1 MKKALTLLNII
12 YCQDWEKGRKKF
24 YEIIDSLPSE
34 WKSEMEISD
43 NGAEI
48 CCMKFH
54 GSLLQVVNTQYSHKG
69 YKWTRC
75 YVDEDLPDELIENI
89 IIPDGQFHLKDKWWR
104 ELKFY

>member
-24 YEIIDSLPSE
+24 YEIINSLPSE

-48 CCMKFH
+48 CCMKF
-54 GSLLQVVNTQYSHKG
+54 
-69 YKWTRC
+69 
-75 YVDEDLPDELIENI
+75 
-89 IIPDGQFHLKDKWWR
+89 
-104 ELKFY
+104 